1 MASTT
6 LYLKR
11 KIKTLSLRFNL
22 HKFLGPLPNAFLQ
35 IAYLAE
41 FARWRAKNSNPQFN
55 DFYLSQWNYD
65 KRYAL
70 YDFLYTS
77 NMASGP
83 INYLEFGV
91 AQGHSFKW
99 WAGKNQDAA
108 SRFYGFDTFT
118 GLPED
123 WDQFKAGDM
132 STGGKVPDIQD
143 SRVEFFKGLFQDTLP
158 GFLTRIDRT
167 KRNVIHMDADLY
179 TSTLYVL
186 TMLDPFLKPGDIILF
201 DEFGVPTHEFL
212 AWTNYTASYPRKFE
226 LVAAA
231 NNYFF
236 TAFRVL

>member
-1 MASTT
+1 MAGTK

-11 KIKTLSLRFNL
+11 QIKTLSLRFNV
-22 HKFLGPLPNAFLQ
+22 HKLLGPLSNAFLQ
-35 IAYLAE
+35 IAYISE
-41 FARWRAKNSNPQFN
+41 FSKWREKNKDIQFN
-55 DFYLSQWNYD
+55 DFYLSEWNYN
-65 KRYAL
+65 KRYEL
-70 YDFLYTS
+70 YNFLYTS

-99 WAGKNQDAA
+99 WALHNQDPAT
-108 SRFYGFDTFT
+108 RLYGFDTFT
-118 GLPED
+118 GLPEA

-132 STGGKVPDIQD
+132 STQGKVPDIKD
-143 SRVEFFKGLFQDTLP
+143 TRVEFLKGLFQETLP
-158 GFLTRIDRT
+158 DFLKRLDRT

-186 TMLDPFLKPGDIILF
+186 TMLDPYLKPGDIILF

-212 AWTNYTASYPRKFE
+212 AWQNYTASYPRKFE

-236 TAFRVL
+236 TAFRLK